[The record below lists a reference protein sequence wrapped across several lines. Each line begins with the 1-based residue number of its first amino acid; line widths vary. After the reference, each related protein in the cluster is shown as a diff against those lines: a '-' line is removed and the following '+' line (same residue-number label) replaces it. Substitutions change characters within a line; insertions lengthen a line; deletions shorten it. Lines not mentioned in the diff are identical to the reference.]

1 MRVPRSAFR
10 VLRTCLSA
18 LQGLPC
24 RPAHG
29 PTRNAERG
37 TRNFCCLILA
47 LLIAVS
53 GPLSAQQ
60 APDSLFRHSS
70 PFLIKYGKWVMV
82 AASAGMGLQAASNHR
97 AADRDF
103 AQLDRYCSSLPAGCP
118 QRPSGKYFDPVA
130 EGYYQ
135 SSLSHDRRARTW
147 LLGGEAT
154 LLGAAGLFVW
164 ELTRPKSLPRNI
176 PFEPELSWTWRET
189 RAGLKVAF

>member
-1 MRVPRSAFR
+1 M
-10 VLRTCLSA
+10 
-18 LQGLPC
+18 GDE
-24 RPAHG
+24 RPG
-29 PTRNAERG
+29 RYGSTRNLELG
-37 TRNFCCLILA
+37 TRNFTAILLV
-47 LLIAVS
+47 LLVVAS
-53 GPLSAQQ
+53 APLFAQQ
-60 APDSLFRHSS
+60 SPDSLFRHSS
-70 PFLIKYGKWVMV
+70 PFLVKYGKWVMV
-82 AASAGMGLQAASNHR
+82 AASAGMGLKAASDHR

-103 AQLDRYCSSLPAGCP
+103 DRLDRYCSGQPAGCP

-164 ELTRPKSLPRNI
+164 ELTRPKSLPKNI
-176 PFEPELSWTWRET
+176 PFEPEIRWTGRET